1 MICYEL
7 RFLLKLK
14 EKCPM
19 LNKLI
24 FLKKVVEIYDEY
36 YRGFEDPSIGFENY
50 TFDEVEF
57 MDNTGFKDKNGANI
71 YTGDIVEYVRRH
83 PDVGTLRGVICKNEY
98 GAYVI
103 ELYVMKN
110 RMDEVCETIDQMLG
124 SKVEY
129 EKPNLSF
136 LLDSTTHDGCI
147 VLGNIYEDKELLKC

>member
-1 MICYEL
+1 
-7 RFLLKLK
+7 
-14 EKCPM
+14 M
-19 LNKLI
+19 LQPKI
-24 FLKKVVEIYDEY
+24 YSKKDKKVLEVVEID
-36 YRGFEDPSIGFENY
+36 
-50 TFDEVEF
+50 FDYKLFVVRNIDNNGDNTVITLSFSNCEF

-71 YTGDIVEYVRRH
+71 YTGNIVEYTRRH

-110 RMDEVCETIDQMLG
+110 RMDEVCETIDKMLG

-136 LLDSTTHDGCI
+136 LLDGTTHDGCVVI
-147 VLGNIYEDKELLKC
+147 GNIYENKELLKC

>member
-1 MICYEL
+1 
-7 RFLLKLK
+7 
-14 EKCPM
+14 M
-19 LNKLI
+19 LQPKI
-24 FLKKVVEIYDEY
+24 YSKKDKKVLEVVEID
-36 YRGFEDPSIGFENY
+36 
-50 TFDEVEF
+50 FDYKLFVVRNIDNNGDNTVITLSFSNCEF

-71 YTGDIVEYVRRH
+71 YTGNIVEYVRRH

-110 RMDEVCETIDQMLG
+110 RMDEVCETIDKMLG

-136 LLDSTTHDGCI
+136 LLDGTTHDGCV

>member
-1 MICYEL
+1 
-7 RFLLKLK
+7 
-14 EKCPM
+14 M
-19 LNKLI
+19 LQPKVYS
-24 FLKKVVEIYDEY
+24 KKDKKVLEVVEID
-36 YRGFEDPSIGFENY
+36 
-50 TFDEVEF
+50 FDYKLFVVRNIDNNGDNTVVTLSFSNVEF

-71 YTGDIVEYVRRH
+71 YTGNIVEYTRRH

-110 RMDEVCETIDQMLG
+110 RMDEVCENIDKMLG

-136 LLDSTTHDGCI
+136 LLDGTTHDGCV
-147 VLGNIYEDKELLKC
+147 VLGNIYEDKGLLEC

>member
-1 MICYEL
+1 ML
-7 RFLLKLK
+7 RPKVYSKKDK
-14 EKCPM
+14 EVLEVIEIDFDYKVIVVKSIDNSKNNNVGT
-19 LNKLI
+19 LN
-24 FLKKVVEIYDEY
+24 FSDVQ
-36 YRGFEDPSIGFENY
+36 
-50 TFDEVEF
+50 F

-71 YTGDIVEYVRRH
+71 YTGNIVEYVRRH

-110 RMDEVCETIDQMLG
+110 RMDEVCETIDKMFG

-136 LLDSTTHDGCI
+136 LLDGTTHDGCI

>member
-1 MICYEL
+1 
-7 RFLLKLK
+7 
-14 EKCPM
+14 M
-19 LNKLI
+19 LQPKI
-24 FLKKVVEIYDEY
+24 YSKKDKKVLEVIEMD
-36 YRGFEDPSIGFENY
+36 FNY
-50 TFDEVEF
+50 KVIVVRDIDNTVGTLNFSDVEF

-71 YTGDIVEYVRRH
+71 YTGNIVEYVRRH

-110 RMDEVCETIDQMLG
+110 RMDEVCETIDKMLG

-147 VLGNIYEDKELLKC
+147 VLGNIYEDKELLGC

>member
-1 MICYEL
+1 
-7 RFLLKLK
+7 
-14 EKCPM
+14 M
-19 LNKLI
+19 LQPKI
-24 FLKKVVEIYDEY
+24 YSKKDKKVLEVVEID
-36 YRGFEDPSIGFENY
+36 FNY
-50 TFDEVEF
+50 KLFVVRNIDNNGDNTVVTLSFSNCEF

-71 YTGDIVEYVRRH
+71 YTGNIVEYVRRH

-110 RMDEVCETIDQMLG
+110 RMDEVCENIDKMLG

>member
-1 MICYEL
+1 
-7 RFLLKLK
+7 
-14 EKCPM
+14 M
-19 LNKLI
+19 LQPKI
-24 FLKKVVEIYDEY
+24 FIKSKKKVVDVEEIHFDINVVTYHDGKAPEY
-36 YRGFEDPSIGFENY
+36 V
-50 TFDEVEF
+50 EVDFSDVKF

-110 RMDEVCETIDQMLG
+110 RMDEVCETIDKMLG

-136 LLDSTTHDGCI
+136 LLDSTTHDGCV
-147 VLGNIYEDKELLKC
+147 VLENIYEEKELLIC

>member
-1 MICYEL
+1 
-7 RFLLKLK
+7 
-14 EKCPM
+14 M
-19 LNKLI
+19 LQPKI
-24 FLKKVVEIYDEY
+24 YVKSKRKVFDKKKVFDAKEIHFDIDVVAIDDGVNIDYCELD
-36 YRGFEDPSIGFENY
+36 
-50 TFDEVEF
+50 FDEVEF

-71 YTGDIVEYVRRH
+71 YTGNIVEYVRRH

-110 RMDEVCETIDQMLG
+110 RMDEVCEKIDKMLG

-136 LLDSTTHDGCI
+136 LLDNTTHDGCV
-147 VLGNIYEDKELLKC
+147 VLGNIYENKELLEC

>member
-1 MICYEL
+1 
-7 RFLLKLK
+7 
-14 EKCPM
+14 M
-19 LNKLI
+19 LQPKI
-24 FLKKVVEIYDEY
+24 YSKKDKKVLEVVEID
-36 YRGFEDPSIGFENY
+36 
-50 TFDEVEF
+50 FDYKLFVVRNIDNNGDNTVITLSFSNCEF

-71 YTGDIVEYVRRH
+71 YTGNIVEYVRRH

-110 RMDEVCETIDQMLG
+110 RMDEVCETIDQVLG

-136 LLDSTTHDGCI
+136 LLDSTTHDGCV
-147 VLGNIYEDKELLKC
+147 VLGNIYEDKELLEC

>member
-1 MICYEL
+1 
-7 RFLLKLK
+7 
-14 EKCPM
+14 M
-19 LNKLI
+19 LQPKI
-24 FLKKVVEIYDEY
+24 YIKKKKKIYDVEEIHFDINTAAY
-36 YRGFEDPSIGFENY
+36 YNWKNPECVEHVDFS
-50 TFDEVEF
+50 EVEF

-71 YTGDIVEYVRRH
+71 YTGNIVEYVRRH

-110 RMDEVCETIDQMLG
+110 RMDEVCETIDKMLG

-136 LLDSTTHDGCI
+136 LLDSTTHDGCV
-147 VLGNIYEDKELLKC
+147 VLGNIYEDKELLEC

>member
-1 MICYEL
+1 
-7 RFLLKLK
+7 
-14 EKCPM
+14 M
-19 LNKLI
+19 LQPKVYS
-24 FLKKVVEIYDEY
+24 KKDKKVLEVVEID
-36 YRGFEDPSIGFENY
+36 
-50 TFDEVEF
+50 FDYKLFVVRNIDNSGNNTVVTLSFSNVEF

-110 RMDEVCETIDQMLG
+110 RMDEVCENIDKMLG

-136 LLDSTTHDGCI
+136 LLDGTTHDGCV
-147 VLGNIYEDKELLKC
+147 VLGNIYEDKELLEC

>member
-1 MICYEL
+1 
-7 RFLLKLK
+7 
-14 EKCPM
+14 M
-19 LNKLI
+19 LQPKVYS
-24 FLKKVVEIYDEY
+24 KKDKKVLEVVEID
-36 YRGFEDPSIGFENY
+36 
-50 TFDEVEF
+50 FDYKLFVVRNIDNSGNNTVVTLSFSNVEF

-71 YTGDIVEYVRRH
+71 YTGNIVEYVRRH

-136 LLDSTTHDGCI
+136 LLDSTTHDGCV
-147 VLGNIYEDKELLKC
+147 VLGNIYEDKELLEC

>member
-1 MICYEL
+1 
-7 RFLLKLK
+7 
-14 EKCPM
+14 M
-19 LNKLI
+19 LQPKI
-24 FLKKVVEIYDEY
+24 YSKKDKKVLEVVEID
-36 YRGFEDPSIGFENY
+36 
-50 TFDEVEF
+50 FDYKLFVVRDIDNSGNNTVVTLSFSNGEL

-71 YTGDIVEYVRRH
+71 YTGNIVEYTRRH

-110 RMDEVCETIDQMLG
+110 RMDEVCETIDKMLG

-136 LLDSTTHDGCI
+136 LLDGTTHDGCV
-147 VLGNIYEDKELLKC
+147 VLGNIYENKELLEC

>member
-1 MICYEL
+1 MLRAKVYIKSENKMSEVEMINFSE
-7 RFLLKLK
+7 
-14 EKCPM
+14 
-19 LNKLI
+19 
-24 FLKKVVEIYDEY
+24 KVVKIYDKY
-36 YRGFEDPSIGFENY
+36 YRGFEEPSIGFKTY
-50 TFDEVEF
+50 TFDEVNF

-71 YTGDIVEYVRRH
+71 YTGDIVEYTRRH
-83 PDVGTLRGVICKNEY
+83 PDVGTLRGIICKNEY

-103 ELYVMKN
+103 ELYVMNN

-136 LLDSTTHDGCI
+136 LLDETTHDGCI

>member
-1 MICYEL
+1 
-7 RFLLKLK
+7 
-14 EKCPM
+14 M
-19 LNKLI
+19 LQPKI
-24 FLKKVVEIYDEY
+24 FVKSEKKVVDVEEIHFDINIVVYSNQKDSEY
-36 YRGFEDPSIGFENY
+36 TPVDFSN
-50 TFDEVEF
+50 VEF

-110 RMDEVCETIDQMLG
+110 RMDEVCETIDKMLG

-136 LLDSTTHDGCI
+136 LLDGTTHDGCVVI
-147 VLGNIYEDKELLKC
+147 GNIYENKELLKC

>member
-1 MICYEL
+1 
-7 RFLLKLK
+7 
-14 EKCPM
+14 M
-19 LNKLI
+19 LQPKI
-24 FLKKVVEIYDEY
+24 FIKSEKKVVDVEEIHFDINIVVYSNQKDSEY
-36 YRGFEDPSIGFENY
+36 TPVDFSN
-50 TFDEVEF
+50 VEF

-71 YTGDIVEYVRRH
+71 YTGNIVEYVRRH

-110 RMDEVCETIDQMLG
+110 RMDEVCETIDKMLG
-124 SKVEY
+124 SKIEY

-136 LLDSTTHDGCI
+136 LLDGTTHDGCI

>member
-1 MICYEL
+1 
-7 RFLLKLK
+7 
-14 EKCPM
+14 M
-19 LNKLI
+19 LQPKI
-24 FLKKVVEIYDEY
+24 YSKKDKKVLEVIEIDFDYKVIVV
-36 YRGFEDPSIGFENY
+36 RSIDNSENNNVG
-50 TFDEVEF
+50 TLNFSDVQF

-71 YTGDIVEYVRRH
+71 YTGNIVEYVRRH

-110 RMDEVCETIDQMLG
+110 RMDEVCETIDKMLG

-136 LLDSTTHDGCI
+136 LLDGTTHDGCV
-147 VLGNIYEDKELLKC
+147 VLGNIYENKELLEC

>member
-1 MICYEL
+1 
-7 RFLLKLK
+7 
-14 EKCPM
+14 M
-19 LNKLI
+19 LQPKVYS
-24 FLKKVVEIYDEY
+24 KKDKKALEVVEID
-36 YRGFEDPSIGFENY
+36 
-50 TFDEVEF
+50 FDYKLFVVRNIDNNGDNTVITLSFSNCEF
-57 MDNTGFKDKNGANI
+57 MENTGFKDKNGANI
-71 YTGDIVEYVRRH
+71 YTGNIVEYTRRH

-110 RMDEVCETIDQMLG
+110 RMDEVCETIDKMLG

>member
-1 MICYEL
+1 
-7 RFLLKLK
+7 
-14 EKCPM
+14 M
-19 LNKLI
+19 LQPKVYS
-24 FLKKVVEIYDEY
+24 KKDKKVLEVVEID
-36 YRGFEDPSIGFENY
+36 
-50 TFDEVEF
+50 FDYKLFVVRNIDNNGNNTVVTLSFSNCEF

-71 YTGDIVEYVRRH
+71 YTGNIVEYVRRH

-110 RMDEVCETIDQMLG
+110 KMDEVCETIDQMLG
-124 SKVEY
+124 SKVER

>member
-1 MICYEL
+1 
-7 RFLLKLK
+7 
-14 EKCPM
+14 M
-19 LNKLI
+19 LQPKI
-24 FLKKVVEIYDEY
+24 YSKKDKKVLEVVEID
-36 YRGFEDPSIGFENY
+36 
-50 TFDEVEF
+50 FDYKLFVVRNIDNSGNNNVVTLSFSKAEF

-71 YTGDIVEYVRRH
+71 YTGNIVEYVRRH

-136 LLDSTTHDGCI
+136 LLDGTTHDGCV

>member
-1 MICYEL
+1 M
-7 RFLLKLK
+7 
-14 EKCPM
+14 
-19 LNKLI
+19 
-24 FLKKVVEIYDEY
+24 
-36 YRGFEDPSIGFENY
+36 
-50 TFDEVEF
+50 
-57 MDNTGFKDKNGANI
+57 
-71 YTGDIVEYVRRH
+71 EYVRRH

-136 LLDSTTHDGCI
+136 LLDGTTHDGCV
-147 VLGNIYEDKELLKC
+147 VLGNIYEDKELLEC

>member
-1 MICYEL
+1 
-7 RFLLKLK
+7 
-14 EKCPM
+14 M
-19 LNKLI
+19 LQPKI
-24 FLKKVVEIYDEY
+24 FIKSEKKVVDVEEIHFDINIVVYSNQKDSEY
-36 YRGFEDPSIGFENY
+36 TPVDFSN
-50 TFDEVEF
+50 VEF

-110 RMDEVCETIDQMLG
+110 RMDEVCETIDKMLG
-124 SKVEY
+124 SKIEY

-136 LLDSTTHDGCI
+136 LLDSTSHDGCI

>member
-1 MICYEL
+1 
-7 RFLLKLK
+7 
-14 EKCPM
+14 M
-19 LNKLI
+19 LQPKVFVTSKRKTYNVDYINFIDNI
-24 FLKKVVEIYDEY
+24 FGVTEDDGFSEEY
-36 YRGFEDPSIGFENY
+36 YFNE
-50 TFDEVEF
+50 TFL

-71 YTGDIVEYVRRH
+71 YTGNIVEYVRRH

-110 RMDEVCETIDQMLG
+110 RMDEVCETIDRMLG
-124 SKVEY
+124 SKVEH

>member
-1 MICYEL
+1 
-7 RFLLKLK
+7 
-14 EKCPM
+14 
-19 LNKLI
+19 
-24 FLKKVVEIYDEY
+24 
-36 YRGFEDPSIGFENY
+36 
-50 TFDEVEF
+50 

-110 RMDEVCETIDQMLG
+110 RMDEVCEKIDKMLG

-136 LLDSTTHDGCI
+136 LLDNTTHDGCV
-147 VLGNIYEDKELLKC
+147 VLGNIYEDKELLEC

>member
-1 MICYEL
+1 
-7 RFLLKLK
+7 
-14 EKCPM
+14 M
-19 LNKLI
+19 LQPKVFVISKRKTYNVDYINFIDNI
-24 FLKKVVEIYDEY
+24 FGITEDDGFSEEY
-36 YRGFEDPSIGFENY
+36 YFNE
-50 TFDEVEF
+50 TFL

-71 YTGDIVEYVRRH
+71 YTGNIVEYVRRH

-110 RMDEVCETIDQMLG
+110 RMDEVCETIDRMLG

-136 LLDSTTHDGCI
+136 LLDETTHDGCVVI
-147 VLGNIYEDKELLKC
+147 GNIYEDKELLEC

>member
-1 MICYEL
+1 
-7 RFLLKLK
+7 
-14 EKCPM
+14 M
-19 LNKLI
+19 LQPKI
-24 FLKKVVEIYDEY
+24 FVTSKRKTYNVDYINFIDNIFGVTEDDGFSEEY
-36 YRGFEDPSIGFENY
+36 YFNE
-50 TFDEVEF
+50 TFL

-71 YTGDIVEYVRRH
+71 YTGNIVEYVRRH

-124 SKVEY
+124 SKVKR

-136 LLDSTTHDGCI
+136 LLDGTTHDGCVVI
-147 VLGNIYEDKELLKC
+147 GNIYEDKELLEC

>member
-1 MICYEL
+1 
-7 RFLLKLK
+7 
-14 EKCPM
+14 M
-19 LNKLI
+19 LQPKI
-24 FLKKVVEIYDEY
+24 YSKKDKKVLEVVEID
-36 YRGFEDPSIGFENY
+36 
-50 TFDEVEF
+50 FDYKLFVVRNIDNNGNNTVVTLSFSNCEF

-71 YTGDIVEYVRRH
+71 YTGNIVEYVRRH

-110 RMDEVCETIDQMLG
+110 RMDEVCENIDKMLG

>member
-1 MICYEL
+1 
-7 RFLLKLK
+7 
-14 EKCPM
+14 M
-19 LNKLI
+19 LQPKI
-24 FLKKVVEIYDEY
+24 YSKKDKKVLEVIEIDFDYKVIVV
-36 YRGFEDPSIGFENY
+36 RSIDNSENNNVG
-50 TFDEVEF
+50 TLNFSDVQF

-71 YTGDIVEYVRRH
+71 YTGNIVEYVRRH

-110 RMDEVCETIDQMLG
+110 RMDEVCETIDKMLG

-147 VLGNIYEDKELLKC
+147 VLGNIYEDKELLEC

>member
-1 MICYEL
+1 
-7 RFLLKLK
+7 
-14 EKCPM
+14 M
-19 LNKLI
+19 LQPKIFVKDKNKVYDTQVIDYKNKIVI
-24 FLKKVVEIYDEY
+24 FFDNETQCT
-36 YRGFEDPSIGFENY
+36 Y
-50 TFDEVEF
+50 TRLFSEVEF

-110 RMDEVCETIDQMLG
+110 RMDEVCEKIDNMLG

-136 LLDSTTHDGCI
+136 LLDGTTHDGCV
-147 VLGNIYEDKELLKC
+147 VLGNIYEDKELLEC

>member
-1 MICYEL
+1 
-7 RFLLKLK
+7 
-14 EKCPM
+14 M
-19 LNKLI
+19 LQPRVYVKS
-24 FLKKVVEIYDEY
+24 KRKVFDVEEIHFDIDVVTIKDLEY
-36 YRGFEDPSIGFENY
+36 C
-50 TFDEVEF
+50 EVDFSNIEF

-110 RMDEVCETIDQMLG
+110 RMDEVCETIDKMLG
-124 SKVEY
+124 SKVKC

-136 LLDSTTHDGCI
+136 LLDGTTHDGCI
-147 VLGNIYEDKELLKC
+147 VLGNIYEDKELLEC